1 MSTLTA
7 GGLLALFAAGFAG
20 SVLRERWVRL
30 IGVMV
35 MLVAATGALW
45 TAIGPVAGLW
55 TVGPGLVTV
64 AAGPGP
70 ARRRLVFDPLVRR
83 AAIIGFLAAAA
94 TLAALKFPIGDLP
107 RTLAVVLWN
116 LGALGVSWMVV
127 AEDARESLSGT
138 VLAIAG
144 GAALLLLGSAPGGLT
159 VLLAG
164 ALAALP
170 ALPVLPVLPVLGKV
184 RGQEY
189 ALLAAAGLT
198 VLLLLWGTP
207 SAAGVGDLP
216 FSLRPPA
223 LLAVAILL
231 LGAWALPPGA
241 RGLAVLPAAL
251 MLLTTSP
258 ALRWAALAASVAL
271 LQEPEERD
279 PRLAWAGLTLLATSV
294 VLGGALDAAPGL
306 RLILVGLAGGWLL
319 LAAGRRTSVLQ
330 DTLATLFLLTQ
341 TSSLASGAA
350 GRFQLLAAAT
360 AAFLFVLLLIQPGD
374 RRRRGS
380 AGLTIVA
387 VATLTPTGTLA
398 AILLVLDA
406 ILMEATADA
415 GGAGNLRH
423 LRALS
428 RSGWPPTIAFAGRTL
443 AVLAAIETSTLL
455 AVVSLALLL
464 VLLVVPLLEP
474 QPAPGAAPAPRR
486 GMVMAAASLAIGLVP
501 GWLGRLGH
509 L

>member
-1 MSTLTA
+1 MSTLIA
-7 GGLLALFAAGFAG
+7 WGLLALFAAGFAA

-30 IGVMV
+30 IGVLA
-35 MLVAATGALW
+35 MLGAATGALW

-55 TVGPGLVTV
+55 AVGPGLAT
-64 AAGPGP
+64 AATGPGP
-70 ARRRLVFDPLVRR
+70 SRRRLVFDPLVRR
-83 AAIIGFLAAAA
+83 AAVIGFLAASA
-94 TLAALKFPIGDLP
+94 TLAALQFPVGDLP
-107 RTLAVVLWN
+107 RPLTVVLWN
-116 LGALGVSWMVV
+116 LGALGVSWILV
-127 AEDARESLSGT
+127 AEDARESASGT

-164 ALAALP
+164 ALAAVP
-170 ALPVLPVLPVLGKV
+170 ALPLPGKV
-184 RGQEY
+184 RGQES
-189 ALLAAAGLT
+189 ALAAAAGLT
-198 VLLLLWGTP
+198 VLLLLWGAP
-207 SAAGVGDLP
+207 SGASVGDLT

-223 LLAVAILL
+223 LLAVAVLF
-231 LGAWALPPGA
+231 LGAWALQPGA
-241 RGLAVLPAAL
+241 RGLAVLPAVL

-258 ALRWAALAASVAL
+258 ALQWAALAASVAL
-271 LQEPEERD
+271 LKEASERD
-279 PRLAWAGLTLLATSV
+279 RRLAWAGLTLLATSV
-294 VLGGALDAAPGL
+294 VLGGALAPAPGL
-306 RLILVGLAGGWLL
+306 RLILAGLAGGWLL
-319 LAAGRRTSVLQ
+319 LATVRRTSVLQ
-330 DTLATLFLLTQ
+330 ATIATLFLFMQ

-360 AAFLFVLLLIQPGD
+360 AAFLFVLLLIEPGD

-387 VATLTPTGTLA
+387 LATLTPTGTLA

-406 ILMEATADA
+406 ILVEATADA
-415 GGAGNLRH
+415 GGAGGWHPLRM
-423 LRALS
+423 LA

-455 AVVSLALLL
+455 AVVSLGLLL
-464 VLLVVPLLEP
+464 ALLVVPLLEP
-474 QPAPGAAPAPRR
+474 QPAPAAARAPRR
-486 GMVMAAASLAIGLVP
+486 AIVMSAVSLAIGLVP

>member
-1 MSTLTA
+1 MSTLIA
-7 GGLLALFAAGFAG
+7 SGLLALFAAGFAA
-20 SVLRERWVRL
+20 SILRDRWVRL
-30 IGVMV
+30 IGTLA
-35 MLVAATGALW
+35 MLGAATGALW

-55 TVGPGLVTV
+55 VVGPGLATAV
-64 AAGPGP
+64 AGPGP

-83 AAIIGFLAAAA
+83 AAVIGFLAAAA

-159 VLLAG
+159 VLLVG
-164 ALAALP
+164 ALAAV
-170 ALPVLPVLPVLGKV
+170 PVLPVPGKV
-184 RGQEY
+184 RGQES

-207 SAAGVGDLP
+207 SAAGVGDLT

-223 LLAVAILL
+223 LLAVAILF
-231 LGAWALPPGA
+231 LGAWALQPGA

-258 ALRWAALAASVAL
+258 ALRWAALAAAVAL
-271 LQEPEERD
+271 LQEPEARD
-279 PRLAWAGLTLLATSV
+279 RQLPWAGLTLLATSV
-294 VLGGALDAAPGL
+294 VLGGALDSAPRL
-306 RLILVGLAGGWLL
+306 RLALVGLAGGWLL
-319 LAAGRRTSVLQ
+319 LTAGRRTSVLQ
-330 DTLATLFLLTQ
+330 ATVATLFLLIQ
-341 TSSLASGAA
+341 TSSVASGAA
-350 GRFQLLAAAT
+350 ERFQLLAAAT
-360 AAFLFVLLLIQPGD
+360 AALLCVLLLIEPGD

-387 VATLTPTGTLA
+387 LATLTPTGTLA

-415 GGAGNLRH
+415 GGAGAWRH
-423 LRALS
+423 LRTLS

-464 VLLVVPLLEP
+464 ALLIVPLLEP

>member
-1 MSTLTA
+1 STLTA

-83 AAIIGFLAAAA
+83 AAVIGFLAAAA
-94 TLAALKFPIGDLP
+94 TLAALQFSIGDLP
-107 RTLAVVLWN
+107 RPLAIVVWN
-116 LGALGVSWMVV
+116 LGALGLSWIVV
-127 AEDARESLSGT
+127 ARDARETVSGA

-144 GAALLLLGSAPGGLT
+144 GAALLLLASAPGGLT

-164 ALAALP
+164 GLAAVPALALP
-170 ALPVLPVLPVLGKV
+170 RKV
-184 RGQEY
+184 RGLEY
-189 ALLAAAGLT
+189 ALAAAAGLT
-198 VLLLLWGTP
+198 VLLLLWGAP
-207 SAAGVGDLP
+207 SAVGVGDLA

-223 LLAVAILL
+223 LLAVAILF
-231 LGAWALPPGA
+231 LGAGALQPGS
-241 RGLAVLPAAL
+241 RGLAVLPATL
-251 MLLTTSP
+251 MLLTASP
-258 ALRWAALAASVAL
+258 TLRWAALAASVAL

-279 PRLAWAGLTLLATSV
+279 RRLAWAGLTLLATTV
-294 VLGGALDAAPGL
+294 VLGGALDPAPRL
-306 RLILVGLAGGWLL
+306 RLILAGLAGGWLL
-319 LAAGRRTSVLQ
+319 LVAVRRASVLQ
-330 DTLATLFLLTQ
+330 TTIAVLFLIMQ
-341 TSSLASGAA
+341 ASSLASSEA

-360 AAFLFVLLLIQPGD
+360 AAFLFALMMIEPRD

-380 AGLTIVA
+380 LGLTIVA
-387 VATLTPTGTLA
+387 LATLTPTGTLA
-398 AILLVLDA
+398 AMLLVLDA
-406 ILMEATADA
+406 ILMESTADA
-415 GGAGNLRH
+415 GDVGGWRWLRT
-423 LRALS
+423 LA

-443 AVLAAIETSTLL
+443 AVLAAIETSSLL
-455 AVVSLALLL
+455 AVVSLVLLL
-464 VLLVVPLLEP
+464 ALLVVPLVEP
-474 QPAPGAAPAPRR
+474 QPAPAAAPARRR
-486 GMVMAAASLAIGLVP
+486 GLAMAAVSLAIGLVP